1 MKITKKDIHKMIGEE
16 LESIIKEGFGGELNE
31 KDRAEFEKVRMS
43 NAEVLGYKLTGKP
56 DVKLKQE
63 DKVMFV
69 VRKIDIQYKIPARF
83 NDELIVQTNCI
94 RATNYSLML
103 KQNILR
109 DKEIITEGKVEIVC
123 ISADFFKPVRIPK
136 IAKQLM
142 EIL

>member
-1 MKITKKDIHKMIGEE
+1 MKRVIFEWGVRVYFEDTDSGGVVYHANYLKFMERARTEWIRN
-16 LESIIKEGFGGELNE
+16 FGLNQ
-31 KDRAEFEKVRMS
+31 
-43 NAEVLGYKLTGKP
+43 T
-56 DVKLKQE
+56 KLKQE

-142 EIL
+142 ETL

>member
-1 MKITKKDIHKMIGEE
+1 MKRVIFEWGVRVYFEDTDSGGVVYHANYLKFMERARTEWIRN
-16 LESIIKEGFGGELNE
+16 FGLNQ
-31 KDRAEFEKVRMS
+31 
-43 NAEVLGYKLTGKP
+43 T
-56 DVKLKQE
+56 KLKKE

-94 RATNYSLML
+94 RTTNYSLML

-109 DKEIITEGKVEIVC
+109 GKEIITEGKVEIVC

-142 EIL
+142 ETL